1 MSCKTLIH
9 NVKLVDYTLNT
20 PGAVEIEDGII
31 KTVITDDKTVK
42 DYLQKLKTQPEA
54 EIIDGS
60 GLVLMPAFVDM
71 HTHFRYP
78 GQTQKEEPECAL
90 RAAAAGG
97 FGTVV
102 LMPNTTPV
110 MSDFETAKK
119 IQAELCEYG
128 LADVIQTM
136 SITKDFAGTDTSHLD
151 NITKSDIPVISEDG
165 HDVQSAA
172 LMLQAMQKCAKKG
185 IIVSCHCEEVSLV
198 PLAAV
203 PRKKAV
209 ELQKTGADTKT
220 PAPLFDEAEKILALA
235 EDTATERNLRIAQ
248 AAGCNIHIAHVS
260 TRESIDAVRRA
271 KKARPEFITC
281 EVTPHHLALTKA
293 RNEFVNPPLR
303 SEDDRQALLKAIQDG
318 TVDAISTDHAPHT
331 ESDKQNGA
339 CGFTGLE
346 TAFAVC
352 CTNLVKTKLITINKL
367 SELMSANPAKRLGLN
382 CGALAAG
389 KKADLVLV
397 DLNKKWKVDSSK
409 FFSKGKYSPFNG
421 EILTGR
427 ITATFHNGR
436 KVFSE

>member
-1 MSCKTLIH
+1 MCSKALIY
-9 NVKLVDYTLNT
+9 NVQLVDYKLNT
-20 PGAVEIEDGII
+20 PGAVETSDGII
-31 KTVITDDKTVK
+31 TAVITDKNEIEHR
-42 DYLQKLKTQPEA
+42 LQKTS
-54 EIIDGS
+54 DGTELINGN
-60 GLVLMPAFVDM
+60 GLTLLPAFVDM
-71 HTHFRYP
+71 HAHFRYP
-78 GQTQKEEPECAL
+78 GQTQKEEPQTAL

-97 FGTVV
+97 FGTLV

-110 MSDFETAKK
+110 MSNFETAKQ
-119 IQAELCEYG
+119 IQTELCAYG
-128 LADVIQTM
+128 FADVIQTM
-136 SITKDFAGTDTSHLD
+136 SISADFKGTDTSHLD

-172 LMLQAMQKCAKKG
+172 LMLQAMRKCAEKG
-185 IIVSCHCEEVSLV
+185 IIVSCHCEDVSLV

-209 ELQKTGADTKT
+209 ELQKAGADAKT
-220 PAPLFDEAEKILALA
+220 LAPLFDEAEKILALA
-235 EDTATERNLRIAQ
+235 EDTATERNLRIAHT
-248 AAGCNIHIAHVS
+248 AGCNIHIAHVS

-271 KKARPEFITC
+271 KKTDGSRVTC
-281 EVTPHHLALTKA
+281 EVTPHHLALTNT

-303 SEDDRQALLKAIQDG
+303 SEDDRQALLEAIKDS
-318 TVDAISTDHAPHT
+318 TVDVISTDHAPHT

-352 CTNLVKTKLITINKL
+352 YTNLVKTNLITINKL

-382 CGALAAG
+382 CGALAEG
-389 KKADLVLV
+389 KKADLVLA
-397 DLNKKWKVDSSK
+397 DLNRNWKVDSSK

-421 EILTGR
+421 EVLSGR

>member
-1 MSCKTLIH
+1 MCSKALIY
-9 NVKLVDYTLNT
+9 NVQLVDYKLNT
-20 PGAVEIEDGII
+20 PGAVETADGII
-31 KTVITDDKTVK
+31 TAVITNKNEIERR
-42 DYLQKLKTQPEA
+42 LQKTS
-54 EIIDGS
+54 DGTELINGN
-60 GLVLMPAFVDM
+60 GLTLLPAFVDM
-71 HTHFRYP
+71 HAHFRYP
-78 GQTQKEEPECAL
+78 GQTQKEEPQTAL

-97 FGTVV
+97 FGTLV

-110 MSDFETAKK
+110 MSNFETAKQ
-119 IQAELCEYG
+119 IQAELCAYG

-136 SITKDFAGTDTSHLD
+136 SISADFKGTDTSHLD

-172 LMLQAMQKCAKKG
+172 LMLQAMRKCAEKG
-185 IIVSCHCEEVSLV
+185 IIVSCHCEDVSLV

-209 ELQKTGADTKT
+209 ELQKTGANAKT
-220 PAPLFDEAEKILALA
+220 LAPLFDEAEKILALA
-235 EDTATERNLRIAQ
+235 EDTATERNLRIAHT
-248 AAGCNIHIAHVS
+248 AGCNIHIAHVS

-271 KKARPEFITC
+271 KKTDGSRVTC
-281 EVTPHHLALTKA
+281 EVTPHHLALTNT

-303 SEDDRQALLKAIQDG
+303 SEADRQALLEAIKDG
-318 TVDAISTDHAPHT
+318 TVDVISTDHAPHT

-352 CTNLVKTKLITINKL
+352 YTNLVKTNLITINKL
-367 SELMSANPAKRLGLN
+367 SELMSANPAKRLGLD
-382 CGALAAG
+382 CGALAEG
-389 KKADLVLV
+389 KKADLVLA
-397 DLNKKWKVDSSK
+397 DLNRNWKVDSSK

-421 EILTGR
+421 EVLSGR

>member
-1 MSCKTLIH
+1 MCSKALIY
-9 NVKLVDYTLNT
+9 NVQLVDYKLNT
-20 PGAVEIEDGII
+20 PGAVETSDGII
-31 KTVITDDKTVK
+31 TAVITDKNEIEHRLQKTSDKT
-42 DYLQKLKTQPEA
+42 EF
-54 EIIDGS
+54 INGN
-60 GLVLMPAFVDM
+60 GLTLLPAFVDM
-71 HTHFRYP
+71 HAHFRYP
-78 GQTQKEEPECAL
+78 GQTQKEEPQTAL

-97 FGTVV
+97 FGTLV

-110 MSDFETAKK
+110 MSNFETAKQ
-119 IQAELCEYG
+119 IQTELCAYG

-136 SITKDFAGTDTSHLD
+136 SISADFKGTDTSHLD

-172 LMLQAMQKCAKKG
+172 LMLQAMRKCAEKG
-185 IIVSCHCEEVSLV
+185 IIVSCHCEDVSLV

-209 ELQKTGADTKT
+209 ELQKTGANAKT
-220 PAPLFDEAEKILALA
+220 LAPLFDEAEKILALA
-235 EDTATERNLRIAQ
+235 EDTATERNLRIAHT
-248 AAGCNIHIAHVS
+248 AGCNIHIAHVS
-260 TRESIDAVRRA
+260 TCESIDAVRRA
-271 KKARPEFITC
+271 KKTDGSRVTC
-281 EVTPHHLALTKA
+281 EVTPHHLALTNT

-303 SEDDRQALLKAIQDG
+303 SEDDRQALLEAIKDG
-318 TVDAISTDHAPHT
+318 TVDVISTDHAPNT

-352 CTNLVKTKLITINKL
+352 YTNLVKTNLITINKL
-367 SELMSANPAKRLGLN
+367 SELMSANPAKRLGLD
-382 CGALAAG
+382 CGALAEG
-389 KKADLVLV
+389 KKADLVLA
-397 DLNKKWKVDSSK
+397 DLNRNWKVDSSK

-421 EILTGR
+421 EVLSGR

>member
-1 MSCKTLIH
+1 MCSKALIY
-9 NVKLVDYTLNT
+9 NVQLVDYKLNT
-20 PGAVEIEDGII
+20 PGAVETADGII
-31 KTVITDDKTVK
+31 TAVITNKNEIERR
-42 DYLQKLKTQPEA
+42 LQKTS
-54 EIIDGS
+54 DGTELINGN
-60 GLVLMPAFVDM
+60 GLTLLPAFVDM
-71 HTHFRYP
+71 HAHFRYP
-78 GQTQKEEPECAL
+78 GQTQKEEPQTAL

-97 FGTVV
+97 FGTLV

-110 MSDFETAKK
+110 MSNFETAKQ
-119 IQAELCEYG
+119 IQAELCAYG

-136 SITKDFAGTDTSHLD
+136 SISADFKGTDTSHLD

-172 LMLQAMQKCAKKG
+172 LMLQAMRKCAEKG

-209 ELQKTGADTKT
+209 ELQKTGANAKT
-220 PAPLFDEAEKILALA
+220 LAPLFDEAEKILALA
-235 EDTATERNLRIAQ
+235 EDTATERNLRIAHT
-248 AAGCNIHIAHVS
+248 AGCNIHIAHVS

-271 KKARPEFITC
+271 KKTDGSRVTC
-281 EVTPHHLALTKA
+281 EVTPHHLALTNT

-303 SEDDRQALLKAIQDG
+303 SEADRQALLEAIKDG
-318 TVDAISTDHAPHT
+318 TVDVISTDHAPHT

-352 CTNLVKTKLITINKL
+352 YTNLVKTNLITINKL
-367 SELMSANPAKRLGLN
+367 SELMSANPAKRLGLD
-382 CGALAAG
+382 CGALAEG
-389 KKADLVLV
+389 KKADLVLA
-397 DLNKKWKVDSSK
+397 DLNRNWKVDSSK

-421 EILTGR
+421 EVLSGR
-427 ITATFHNGR
+427 ITTTFHNGR

>member
-1 MSCKTLIH
+1 MCSKALIY
-9 NVKLVDYTLNT
+9 NVQLVDYKLNT
-20 PGAVEIEDGII
+20 PGAVETADGII
-31 KTVITDDKTVK
+31 TAVITNKNEIERRFQKTS
-42 DYLQKLKTQPEA
+42 
-54 EIIDGS
+54 DGTELINGN
-60 GLVLMPAFVDM
+60 GLTLLPAFVDM
-71 HTHFRYP
+71 HAHFRYP
-78 GQTQKEEPECAL
+78 GQTQKEEPQTAL

-97 FGTVV
+97 FGTLV

-110 MSDFETAKK
+110 MSNFETAKQ
-119 IQAELCEYG
+119 IQAELCAYG

-136 SITKDFAGTDTSHLD
+136 SISADFKGTDTSHLD

-172 LMLQAMQKCAKKG
+172 LMLQAMRKCAEKG

-209 ELQKTGADTKT
+209 ELQKTGANAKT
-220 PAPLFDEAEKILALA
+220 LAPLFDEAEKILALA
-235 EDTATERNLRIAQ
+235 EDTATERNLRIAHT
-248 AAGCNIHIAHVS
+248 AGCNIHIAHVS

-271 KKARPEFITC
+271 KKTDGSRVTC
-281 EVTPHHLALTKA
+281 EVTPHHLALTNT

-303 SEDDRQALLKAIQDG
+303 SEADRQALLEAIKDG
-318 TVDAISTDHAPHT
+318 TVDVISTDHAPHT

-352 CTNLVKTKLITINKL
+352 YTNLVKTNLITINKL
-367 SELMSANPAKRLGLN
+367 SELMSANPAKRLGLD
-382 CGALAAG
+382 CGALAEG
-389 KKADLVLV
+389 KKADLVLA
-397 DLNKKWKVDSSK
+397 DLNRNWKVDSSK

-421 EILTGR
+421 EVLSGR

>member
-9 NVKLVDYTLNT
+9 NVQLVDWRLNT
-20 PGAVEIEDGII
+20 TGAVEFQDGII
-31 KTVITDDKTVK
+31 TAVITDDKSVK
-42 DYLQKLKTQPEA
+42 DYLLKLKTQPET

-71 HTHFRYP
+71 HAHFRYP
-78 GQTQKEEPECAL
+78 GQTQKEEPQTAL

-97 FGTVV
+97 FGTLV

-119 IQAELCEYG
+119 IQAELCAYG
-128 LADVIQTM
+128 LADIIQTM

-151 NITKSDIPVISEDG
+151 NIAKSDIPVISEDG
-165 HDVQSAA
+165 HDVESAA
-172 LMLQAMQKCAKKG
+172 IMLQAMKKSAEKG

-203 PRKKAV
+203 PRKKAI
-209 ELQKTGADTKT
+209 ELQKTDADSKILD
-220 PAPLFDEAEKILALA
+220 PLFDEAEKILALA
-235 EDTATERNLRIAQ
+235 EDVSTERNLRIAQ
-248 AAGCNIHIAHVS
+248 ATNCNVHIAHVS

-271 KKARPEFITC
+271 KKARPAFVTC

-293 RNEFVNPPLR
+293 QNEFVNPPLR
-303 SEDDRQALLKAIQDG
+303 SEDDRQALLEAIKDG
-318 TVDAISTDHAPHT
+318 TVDVISTDHAPHT

-339 CGFTGLE
+339 CGFSGLE

-352 CTNLVKTKLITINKL
+352 YTNLVEPNFITINKL
-367 SELMSANPAKRLGLN
+367 SQLMSSNPAKRLNLN
-382 CGALAAG
+382 CGELAEG

-397 DLNKKWKVDSSK
+397 DLNKKWEVDSSK

-421 EILTGR
+421 EMLTGK
-427 ITATFHNGR
+427 ITTTFHNGK